1 VACLVQPLNQH
12 SFSALKSNPYRLCP
26 HANAAAAG
34 TQAVGP
40 AQQLL
45 WLQVALLWSPCVLS
59 LCVAAQAG
67 AAHALPLFA
76 ALSPPAPAAN
86 SSANITMQLEASAAT
101 SPLDFA
107 LASAYLSP
115 LQFFSEIS
123 SVMIIA
129 ARSSPTPPLLL
140 SAVLL
145 PVHVALAWLLSAG
158 SSSFHGQPPSVTPL
172 PLQPRVSFIYSR
184 SYRLR
189 RPRPALRH
197 RSHKVP
203 HTQTPPPFPKK
214 FPL

>member
-1 VACLVQPLNQH
+1 M
-12 SFSALKSNPYRLCP
+12 CP

-59 LCVAAQAG
+59 LCVAVQAG

-76 ALSPPAPAAN
+76 ALSPPAPATN

-140 SAVLL
+140 SAILL

-158 SSSFHGQPPSVTPL
+158 SSSFHGQPPSITTPFHYNRASVL
-172 PLQPRVSFIYSR
+172 FIHARKGYGVLGLL
-184 SYRLR
+184 Y
-189 RPRPALRH
+189 AIAAT
-197 RSHKVP
+197 RSHTRKP
-203 HTQTPPPFPKK
+203 HRHSP
-214 FPL
+214 